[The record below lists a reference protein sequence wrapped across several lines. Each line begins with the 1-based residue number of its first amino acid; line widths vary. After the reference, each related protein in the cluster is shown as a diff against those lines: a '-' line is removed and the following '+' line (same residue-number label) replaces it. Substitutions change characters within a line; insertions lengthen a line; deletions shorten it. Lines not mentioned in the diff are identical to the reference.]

1 MMALYISLV
10 ILLFFTLIFQFLSVM
25 DSNIRRNNG
34 VFLTLLF
41 IMNLLWLVHWSVKI
55 IVGIAYVP
63 E

>member
-1 MMALYISLV
+1 MALYISLV
-10 ILLFFTLIFQFLSVM
+10 ILLVFTLVFMFLSVM

-34 VFLTLLF
+34 MFLTLLF
-41 IMNLLWLVHWSVKI
+41 IMNLLWLVHWSTKI

>member
-55 IVGIAYVP
+55 IVGIAYAP

>member
-1 MMALYISLV
+1 MALYISLV
-10 ILLFFTLIFQFLSVM
+10 ILLVFTLVFMFLSVM

-34 VFLTLLF
+34 MFLTLLF
-41 IMNLLWLVHWSVKI
+41 IMNLLWLIHWSTKI

>member
-41 IMNLLWLVHWSVKI
+41 IMNLLWLVHWSTKI

>member
-1 MMALYISLV
+1 MALYISLV
-10 ILLFFTLIFQFLSVM
+10 ILLVFTLVFMFLSVM

-34 VFLTLLF
+34 MFLTLLF
-41 IMNLLWLVHWSVKI
+41 IMNLLWLVYWSTKI

>member
-1 MMALYISLV
+1 MALYISLV
-10 ILLFFTLIFQFLSVM
+10 ILLVFTLIFQFLSVM

-41 IMNLLWLVHWSVKI
+41 ITNLLWLVHWSVKI

>member
-1 MMALYISLV
+1 MALYISLV

-41 IMNLLWLVHWSVKI
+41 IVNLLWFVHWCVKI

>member
-1 MMALYISLV
+1 MALYISLV

>member
-1 MMALYISLV
+1 MALYISLV

-55 IVGIAYVP
+55 FEVVYGI

>member
-1 MMALYISLV
+1 MTLYISLV
-10 ILLFFTLIFQFLSVM
+10 ILLVFTLIFQFLSVM

>member
-1 MMALYISLV
+1 MALYISLV

-34 VFLTLLF
+34 MFLTLLF